1 MKLPRLLTLILG
13 IVVMAGGGPGLRA
26 QGKGD
31 FLTEEEEDKVREA
44 QDPSDRIKLYLEID
58 QSRLDRFETFRANP
72 AESKYDNGGFLDHLL
87 GQYVSVTDEWKNWI
101 EDQYDRN
108 GDMRAGLHALLDAGP
123 KQLEQLR
130 RIQQTPD
137 AFASDYKSSLK
148 DAIDDLTDT
157 LDGGTKALADQEKKF
172 GAMKREEK
180 EEAQA
185 AKVREK
191 EEKKRTKEEKKIRKK
206 EKKSGVPTDADQN

>member
-1 MKLPRLLTLILG
+1 MKYPRIVAMLLGAVLFAAVLPT
-13 IVVMAGGGPGLRA
+13 LRA

-44 QDPSDRIKLYLEID
+44 QDPSDRIKLYLAIE
-58 QSRLDRFETFRANP
+58 QARLDRFETFRANP
-72 AESKYDNGGFLDHLL
+72 AESKYDNGGYLDKVL
-87 GQYVSVTDEWKNWI
+87 GQYISVTDELKNWI
-101 EDQYDRN
+101 EDQYDRK
-108 GDMRAGLHALLDAGP
+108 GDMRAGLHALLEAGP

-130 RIQQTPD
+130 RIQQTPE
-137 AFASDYKSSLK
+137 AFTPDYKSSLK

-157 LDGGTKALADQEKKF
+157 LDGGTKALADQEKQF
-172 GAMKREEK
+172 GAMKREQK

-185 AKVREK
+185 AKLREK
-191 EEKKRTKEEKKIRKK
+191 EEKKKTKEENKIRKK